1 MFPNNGIM
9 IMRYPGKNEYRHV
22 IRNRFSDM
30 WYQSIGYQTMISAH
44 RRRQINAPYASVV
57 LTWENMQLAFFGMT
71 NIKCML
77 IIFEFASYSW

>member
-1 MFPNNGIM
+1 
-9 IMRYPGKNEYRHV
+9 
-22 IRNRFSDM
+22 
-30 WYQSIGYQTMISAH
+30 MISAH

-77 IIFEFASYSW
+77 IIFEFASYS